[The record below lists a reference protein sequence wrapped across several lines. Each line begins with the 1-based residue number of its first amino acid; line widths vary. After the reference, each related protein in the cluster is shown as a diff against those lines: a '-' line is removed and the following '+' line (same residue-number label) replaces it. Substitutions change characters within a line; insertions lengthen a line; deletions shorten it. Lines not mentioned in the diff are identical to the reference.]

1 MNVFIIKRSSA
12 LFLDKLFWLVRKLN
26 IVLTTC
32 FVVQDL
38 ICTMSKKKRECDENI
53 IKVAQNGE
61 RMFELKTKP
70 LRIV

>member
-38 ICTMSKKKRECDENI
+38 ICAMSKQKKKRN
-53 IKVAQNGE
+53 V
-61 RMFELKTKP
+61 MKTS
-70 LRIV
+70 